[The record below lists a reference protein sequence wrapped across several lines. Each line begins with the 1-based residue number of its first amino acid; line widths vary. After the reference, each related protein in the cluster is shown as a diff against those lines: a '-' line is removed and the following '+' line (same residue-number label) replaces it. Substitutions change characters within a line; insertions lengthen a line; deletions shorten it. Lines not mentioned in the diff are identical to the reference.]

1 MDREAHKT
9 DLICASLPYLAQK
22 VVKLEIQMRNEQ
34 FSGWGDNSKS
44 LACKP
49 ENLGSIPAPAT
60 FFFFFFKGWCSG
72 RCFTK
77 LISVPPVLWRDLVSK
92 EQGRWFPRSGIFLK
106 TPGLHIYVLK
116 CTHLEACV
124 HNPPHIHIS
133 NPEVW
138 HSPVAFQTVARWGAR
153 RWEGLI
159 PPMQLKRHTPS
170 LQMST

>member
-1 MDREAHKT
+1 MSSSRAEEITQNPWH
-9 DLICASLPYLAQK
+9 ASLRTWVQSQHP
-22 VVKLEIQMRNEQ
+22 
-34 FSGWGDNSKS
+34 
-44 LACKP
+44 P
-49 ENLGSIPAPAT
+49 P

-72 RCFTK
+72 RCFTE

-92 EQGRWFPRSGIFLK
+92 EQGRWLPRSGVFLK
-106 TPGLHIYVLK
+106 NTWSPYLCAQMDTLRGMCAH
-116 CTHLEACV
+116 
-124 HNPPHIHIS
+124 PPPHTHIHIS

-159 PPMQLKRHTPS
+159 PPMHLKRHTPS